1 MYHYDLTLTDN
12 TNDLLY
18 EFYYFH
24 PDWTSS
30 KPLLMALLQRL
41 LHEMALPF
49 SNQII
54 MAVLKHGCSM
64 VKNQDMWLNFL
75 KKNHLN
81 NVNLLFRMLIFWSRN
96 IWKRNKLSEENCEH
110 IRDTILD
117 IIKEDEEGK
126 NKLLKVCSQNLVGI
140 GKKGC
145 PKYVLTY

>member
-1 MYHYDLTLTDN
+1 MNFTT
-12 TNDLLY
+12 
-18 EFYYFH
+18 YFH

-117 IIKEDEEGK
+117 IIKEDEEEK

-140 GKKGC
+140 GKKGYL
-145 PKYVLTY
+145 KYVVLTKVVRSS

>member
-1 MYHYDLTLTDN
+1 MNFTT
-12 TNDLLY
+12 
-18 EFYYFH
+18 YFH

-117 IIKEDEEGK
+117 IIKEDEEEK

-140 GKKGC
+140 GKFHPDNIGSC
-145 PKYVLTY
+145 ILT

>member
-1 MYHYDLTLTDN
+1 
-12 TNDLLY
+12 
-18 EFYYFH
+18 
-24 PDWTSS
+24 
-30 KPLLMALLQRL
+30 MALLQRL

-64 VKNQDMWLNFL
+64 VKNQDLWLNFL

-140 GKKGC
+140 GKRS
-145 PKYVLTY
+145 PKNVVLFHPDNIGSCILT

>member
-1 MYHYDLTLTDN
+1 
-12 TNDLLY
+12 
-18 EFYYFH
+18 
-24 PDWTSS
+24 
-30 KPLLMALLQRL
+30 MALLQRL

-117 IIKEDEEGK
+117 IIKEDEEEK

-140 GKKGC
+140 GKKG
-145 PKYVLTY
+145 

>member
-1 MYHYDLTLTDN
+1 
-12 TNDLLY
+12 
-18 EFYYFH
+18 
-24 PDWTSS
+24 
-30 KPLLMALLQRL
+30 MALLQRL

-140 GKKGC
+140 GKKGYL
-145 PKYVLTY
+145 KYVVLTKVVRSS

>member
-1 MYHYDLTLTDN
+1 
-12 TNDLLY
+12 
-18 EFYYFH
+18 
-24 PDWTSS
+24 
-30 KPLLMALLQRL
+30 MALLQRL

-64 VKNQDMWLNFL
+64 VKNQDLWLNFL

-140 GKKGC
+140 GKGS
-145 PKYVLTY
+145 PKNVVLVHPDNIGSCILT

>member
-1 MYHYDLTLTDN
+1 
-12 TNDLLY
+12 
-18 EFYYFH
+18 
-24 PDWTSS
+24 
-30 KPLLMALLQRL
+30 MALLQRL

-117 IIKEDEEGK
+117 IIKEDEEEK

-140 GKKGC
+140 GKKGYL
-145 PKYVLTY
+145 KYVVLTKVVRSS